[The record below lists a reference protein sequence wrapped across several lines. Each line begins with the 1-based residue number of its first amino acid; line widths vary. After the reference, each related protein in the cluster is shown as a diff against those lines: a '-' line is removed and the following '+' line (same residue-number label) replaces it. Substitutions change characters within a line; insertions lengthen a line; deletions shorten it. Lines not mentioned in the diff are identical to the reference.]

1 MILASHSHVFIA
13 FVLAAFLH
21 LLMWHVRVSPSW
33 VHGES
38 TDSTSKE
45 IVLENLTD
53 TQQIVETSRGIEQ
66 EKRDKIA
73 DRFGSEF
80 RNRVAEESQSPLH
93 GKFREGGRVEP
104 RDPEGALSPD
114 LSDLTPFGRN
124 PHVLPKD
131 IPLGPQT
138 LLNTDPVLYASF
150 INRIGEEIYDPWNR
164 YVRGALD
171 LLGYMGRQIES
182 DVYITK
188 LMVVIDKQGSVTAI
202 QTLESCGISEL
213 DETPKKA
220 FWDMEPFPNPPEQ
233 MFKEENTAKFIYEFH
248 IDLKRSFFN
257 IRPWSTYSS

>member
-1 MILASHSHVFIA
+1 MLISGPHSHVFVA
-13 FVLAAFLH
+13 FGLAAFLH
-21 LLMWHVRVSPSW
+21 LLLWRVRVPISW

-38 TDSTSKE
+38 TESTSNE
-45 IVLENLTD
+45 IVLEPWTD
-53 TQQIVETSRGIEQ
+53 PRQIVETSRGVEQ
-66 EKRDKIA
+66 EQRDKTA
-73 DRFGSEF
+73 ARFGAEF
-80 RNRVAEESQSPLH
+80 RNRVAEEMQSPLH
-93 GKFREGGRVEP
+93 GKFREGGRGEP
-104 RDPEGALSPD
+104 RDPEGALPPS

-131 IPLGPQT
+131 IPLGPRT

-164 YVRGALD
+164 YVRGVLD
-171 LLGYMGRQIES
+171 WLGYRGRKIES

-188 LMVVIDKQGSVTAI
+188 LMVVIDREGSVTAI

-257 IRPWSTYSS
+257 IRPWST